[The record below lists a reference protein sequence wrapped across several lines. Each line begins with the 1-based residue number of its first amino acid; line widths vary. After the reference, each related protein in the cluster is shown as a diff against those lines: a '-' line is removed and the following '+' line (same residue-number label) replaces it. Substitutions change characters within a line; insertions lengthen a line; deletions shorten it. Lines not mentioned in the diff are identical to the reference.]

1 VPYYGCGQQEAP
13 RDISNNET
21 SKYGWSIKQILT
33 TATAPSSLIHHF
45 VFPKMYFSSPFMYIA
60 LTLSVGAT
68 AASIP
73 CDPAMSCS
81 PAMPPNN
88 MSIDSISATAFALM
102 VRKQTHCT
110 TIKVANCYST
120 DILLPCTPKL
130 SSRHSRQLAS
140 TLSNMKRAYL
150 PKISRSWSDR
160 TSTHCT
166 LKLQLISRMRM

>member
-1 VPYYGCGQQEAP
+1 MPYYGCGQQEAP

-45 VFPKMYFSSPFMYIA
+45 VFPKMHLRSPSMYMA
-60 LTLSVGAT
+60 LTFIVGAT

-88 MSIDSISATAFALM
+88 MSIDSINATAFALM
-102 VRKQTHCT
+102 VSKQTHYT
-110 TIKVANCYST
+110 TTKVANCYST

-130 SSRHSRQLAS
+130 SSRPSRQLAS
-140 TLSNMKRAYL
+140 TLSNTKKAYP

-166 LKLQLISRMRM
+166 LKLQLIFRMRT